1 MSLFE
6 WRMKFCYRFL
16 LLSFL
21 FSSFFPECICTTLG
35 IKKQNLTD
43 PDNSTAGL
51 IKDRH
56 GTGGLSIMYVVFT
69 IPRLYFFVS
78 FCRPLLST
86 GWCYLNMQPEPFTD
100 LKQRQHLKGVT
111 CLYTGC
117 NAQLCVTVCE
127 MNIYKDYV
135 EFSLSL
141 LTTIHGD
148 SYCCIYPLSLSGVYK
163 SYEKALWF
171 VQKEKFEPIQ
181 NLCVS
186 RKLYYTANQKNIS
199 KTNNT

>member
-1 MSLFE
+1 MLYFEQSNPKGAKSYILWNHLKYYGSFFFGQLHTETWTMKIMSLFE

-86 GWCYLNMQPEPFTD
+86 G
-100 LKQRQHLKGVT
+100 GVT
-111 CLYTGC
+111 
-117 NAQLCVTVCE
+117 
-127 MNIYKDYV
+127 
-135 EFSLSL
+135 
-141 LTTIHGD
+141 
-148 SYCCIYPLSLSGVYK
+148 
-163 SYEKALWF
+163 
-171 VQKEKFEPIQ
+171 
-181 NLCVS
+181 
-186 RKLYYTANQKNIS
+186 
-199 KTNNT
+199 